1 MKKPVRFLKL
11 MVIAIRAINGIRKVG
26 GEERF
31 KFFLSLL
38 GLQQTAT
45 TTNEIPALTELV
57 IVASAVVEQTPAPIT
72 PAPKPGTILSAPTLV
87 PDKPLPTDRSERVM
101 KGEAPKLLAS
111 GDFAAKLN
119 GAAVALGKED
129 KSVLGRLRKI
139 LDDCVSKGREYWDG
153 CREATEDALRGADLT
168 DSDWDLLVKK
178 MKHNLFFTGGKA
190 ELFINR
196 CPKEKLTHLL
206 LDQDGLTGLVA
217 QIRVEEYENK
227 SSAYRIAFIL
237 DASKKVGSDA
247 KVLVENCKHAVNR
260 MKQRGFIPADH
271 WLVGK
276 VRDLSRS
283 KLPERKFANL
293 DGAVISADVPAEVQT
308 EASVLV
314 QPEVVLSVEATV
326 VELTD
331 PDTMTMEEL
340 EARTAPEVPVNGDD
354 KPEKLDPV
362 YAAQFAAAMGES
374 ITVN

>member
-1 MKKPVRFLKL
+1 M
-11 MVIAIRAINGIRKVG
+11 
-26 GEERF
+26 
-31 KFFLSLL
+31 
-38 GLQQTAT
+38 
-45 TTNEIPALTELV
+45 
-57 IVASAVVEQTPAPIT
+57 
-72 PAPKPGTILSAPTLV
+72 
-87 PDKPLPTDRSERVM
+87 
-101 KGEAPKLLAS
+101 
-111 GDFAAKLN
+111 
-119 GAAVALGKED
+119 
-129 KSVLGRLRKI
+129 
-139 LDDCVSKGREYWDG
+139 
-153 CREATEDALRGADLT
+153 
-168 DSDWDLLVKK
+168 KK

-217 QIRVEEYENK
+217 QIRAEEYENK

-308 EASVLV
+308 EAPVLV

-340 EARTAPEVPVNGDD
+340 EARTPGSSRKRRRQAGKAGSRLCSAICRCDGGIDHGQLIALWATRLIRTPLDNG
-354 KPEKLDPV
+354 LSCRAYLTGFYLV
-362 YAAQFAAAMGES
+362 
-374 ITVN
+374 